1 MGKKRYEV
9 GIEKLNHAGSQVS
22 IMQASLEALQPQLVV
37 AASKVQETLK
47 KVEAESAEAAIVE
60 ATVLADEEVAN
71 EQVFTRGLAKHFQLT
86 ILLRLTGKSCP
97 GNQRRVRRKPGRSH
111 ANPRSSLGCFEHADA
126 CRHNHS

>member
-37 AASKVQETLK
+37 AANAVQETLK

-71 EQVFTRGLAKHFQLT
+71 EQVF
-86 ILLRLTGKSCP
+86 LRKLDLMS
-97 GNQRRVRRKPGRSH
+97 KP
-111 ANPRSSLGCFEHADA
+111 PT
-126 CRHNHS
+126 